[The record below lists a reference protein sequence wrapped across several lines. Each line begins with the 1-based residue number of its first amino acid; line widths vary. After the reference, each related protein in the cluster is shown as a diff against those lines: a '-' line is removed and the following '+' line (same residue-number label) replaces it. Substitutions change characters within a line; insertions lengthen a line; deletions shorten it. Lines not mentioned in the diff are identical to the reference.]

1 MIFDSKKKNSSDKL
15 KAILAIESERDENLK
30 SLLSISRIVFLPKK
44 DSVEIQCDIIISY
57 NIKDKTMF
65 LRSTTSKRY
74 PKNNEFY
81 LFKKFENILNKWAEE
96 NYKDYF

>member
-15 KAILAIESERDENLK
+15 KEILAIESERDENLK
-30 SLLSISRIVFLPKK
+30 SFLSISRIVFLSKK
-44 DSVEIQCDIIISY
+44 DSVEIQGDIIISY

-74 PKNNEFY
+74 PINNEFY